1 MSAVNTLNSGVSLSG
16 LYAVQT
22 NQLSEATKAKLIALG
37 IDPSTVSSEAEAQA
51 LISQVEAMSKTDK
64 ARPQT
69 NGTQQTT
76 SSEQELM
83 QKARE
88 LAEKV
93 GVSLSQNDTLD
104 DMCKKISDKIE
115 QLSAAC
121 ANDTAKMQVLKDY
134 GAQLSDINS
143 KYRTVQSTQE
153 AIFAA
158 MNMVSWNNQIAL
170 KLAK

>member
-104 DMCKKISDKIE
+104 DMCKKISDKLE

-121 ANDTAKMQVLKDY
+121 VNDTAKMQVLKDY
-134 GAQLSDINS
+134 GQQLSDINS
-143 KYRTVQSTQE
+143 KYRTVQTTQE

>member
-37 IDPSTVSSEAEAQA
+37 IDPSTVSSEAEAQT

-104 DMCKKISDKIE
+104 DMCKKISDKLE

-121 ANDTAKMQVLKDY
+121 TNDTAKMQVLKDY
-134 GAQLSDINS
+134 GQQLNNINS